1 MAYKQNAAVQFYSSK
16 LVHSATDHTA
26 TICQIIPENK
36 NPPKDFVTPIRW
48 DKTLG
53 LISEAAA
60 STCFANHLL
69 VTRILIIKIIS

>member
-1 MAYKQNAAVQFYSSK
+1 MQFYSSK
-16 LVHSATDHTA
+16 LEHSATDHTA

-53 LISEAAA
+53 LNLRGS
-60 STCFANHLL
+60 CFNLFCQPPVSHKNPNYKNYKL
-69 VTRILIIKIIS
+69 V